1 MNPAEIIGLRAS
13 VSGAQMAKGDSATL
27 FLFFTFLM
35 MISYSYELQSSQV
48 QTLLRIQR
56 LLNSPPVLS
65 SWNDSTDFCNI
76 EPAPSLTVVCYEG
89 TITQLHIFGQNGS
102 PALPRNFSIGSFF
115 TTLVK
120 LPSLKVI
127 SLVSLGLWGPL
138 PAKITRFSSLEILN
152 MSSNFLYGPIP
163 PQIWSLRSLQTLIL
177 DSNMFRGQIP
187 DWVSALPV
195 LAVLSLKNNS
205 LSGSIPNSLR
215 TLENLRVLDLSNNRL
230 AGEVPDFG
238 SLTNLQVL
246 KLADNFLGSLFPTL
260 GKKLVTL
267 ELRNNR
273 FSSGVP
279 SEIASCYQLQRLDIS
294 LNRFV
299 GPFPPSLLSLPSIHY
314 LNISGNRLSGLL
326 FENMSCNGELEYVD
340 LSANLLSGNL
350 PICLVSDSKS
360 RVVQYSRNC
369 LETAVQNQH
378 PHWFCQNQ
386 ALAVGI
392 ANHDKKERQTN
403 NKVIVLLSTL
413 GGITGLI
420 VLSSLLILLVRRRMN
435 MRRVIKR
442 PPRTLV
448 ADNHSTGIPSK
459 LLSDARYISQSMKLG
474 ALGLPAYRTFS
485 LEELE
490 EATNNFDTS
499 SFMGEGSHGQM
510 YRGMLSDGS
519 VIALRCLKLK
529 QKHTTQNF
537 VHHIELISKL
547 RHQHLVSALGHC
559 FECYLDDSSVSR
571 IFIAFEY
578 VPNGTLRS
586 NISGG
591 VSGQILSWAQR
602 ISAAIGIAK
611 GIQFLHAGIVPGIY
625 ANDLKITNVLLD
637 QNLVAKISSYNLPV
651 LTENMKNEDG
661 TGVSSNVSKDKCAPG
676 RVKQDDKTDMYDFG
690 VILLELITGTLI
702 TSQDD
707 VDALKG
713 QLRRSIAADES
724 AQRSPVDPAVLANC
738 SDESLKT
745 VMQIC
750 IRCLS
755 KEPTKRPSIEDVLW
769 NMQFAAQVQE
779 TWKGDS
785 QSSDGSPESPHRPTK
800 LQLTIQQG

>member
-1 MNPAEIIGLRAS
+1 
-13 VSGAQMAKGDSATL
+13 MAKRDSAAL
-27 FLFFTFLM
+27 FLFFTFLMM

-65 SWNDSTDFCNI
+65 SWNFSTDFCNI
-76 EPAPSLTVVCYEG
+76 EPSPSLTVVCYDG
-89 TITQLHIFGQNGS
+89 TITQLHIIGKDGS
-102 PALPRNFSIGSFF
+102 PALPRNFSIRSFF

-138 PAKITRFSSLEILN
+138 PAKISRFSSLEILN
-152 MSSNFLYGPIP
+152 VSSNFLHGVIP
-163 PQIWSLRSLQTLIL
+163 PEIWYLRNLQTLIL
-177 DSNMFRGQIP
+177 DNNMLRGHIP

-205 LSGSIPNSLR
+205 LSGPLPDPLR
-215 TLENLRVLDLSNNRL
+215 TLENLRVLDLSNNLL
-230 AGEVPDFG
+230 AGEVPDFS
-238 SLTNLQVL
+238 SLTNLQAL
-246 KLADNFLGSLFPTL
+246 KLADNFLGPLFPTL

-267 ELRNNR
+267 DLRNNR

-279 SEIASCYQLQRLDIS
+279 SEIASFYQLQRLDIS
-294 LNRFV
+294 SNRFV

-314 LNISGNRLSGLL
+314 LNISRNRLSGML
-326 FENMSCNGELEYVD
+326 FENLSCNGELEYVD
-340 LSANLLSGNL
+340 LSANLLNGNL
-350 PICLVSDSKS
+350 PICLLSDSKS

-392 ANHDKKERQTN
+392 ANHDKKKSQTN

-413 GGITGLI
+413 GGITGMI
-420 VLSSLLILLVRRRMN
+420 VLVSLLILLVRRRMN
-435 MRRVIKR
+435 MRRMIKR

-448 ADNHSTGIPSK
+448 AENFSTGIPSK

-510 YRGMLSDGS
+510 YRGRLSDGS
-519 VIALRCLKLK
+519 PIAIRCLKLK

-559 FECYLDDSSVSR
+559 FEYYLEDSSVSR
-571 IFIAFEY
+571 IFIVFEY
-578 VPNGTLRS
+578 IANGTLRS
-586 NISGG
+586 HISGA
-591 VSGQILSWAQR
+591 SGQILSWAQR

-611 GIQFLHAGIVPGIY
+611 GIHFLHAGIVPGIY
-625 ANDLKITNVLLD
+625 ANNLRITNVLLD
-637 QNLVAKISSYNLPV
+637 RNLVAKISSYNLPV
-651 LTENMKNEDG
+651 LTENMRNEDR

-676 RVKQDDKTDMYDFG
+676 RVKQDDKTDMHDFG
-690 VILLELITGTLI
+690 GILLELITGSLI
-702 TSQDD
+702 MSQDD
-707 VDALKG
+707 VDAVKG
-713 QLRRSIAADES
+713 QLQASITVDES
-724 AQRSPVDPAVLANC
+724 APRSPVDPAVLANC

-755 KEPTKRPSIEDVLW
+755 NEPTERPSIEDVLW

-785 QSSDGSPESPHRPTK
+785 QSGGGSPESPYRPTK
-800 LQLTIQQG
+800 LQISVQQR

>member
-1 MNPAEIIGLRAS
+1 
-13 VSGAQMAKGDSATL
+13 MAKGDSAAL
-27 FLFFTFLM
+27 FFFFTFLM
-35 MISYSYELQSSQV
+35 MISYSHGLQSSQV
-48 QTLLRIQR
+48 QTLMRIRR
-56 LLNSPPVLS
+56 LLNSPSVLS

-76 EPAPSLTVVCYEG
+76 EPAPSVTVVCYEG
-89 TITQLHIFGQNGS
+89 AITQLHIIGKDGS

-138 PAKITRFSSLEILN
+138 PAKISRFSSLEILN
-152 MSSNFLYGPIP
+152 MSSNFLYGVIP
-163 PQIWSLRSLQTLIL
+163 PEIWSLRNLQTLIL
-177 DSNMFRGQIP
+177 DNNMIRGHIP

-205 LSGSIPNSLR
+205 LSGPMPNSLR
-215 TLENLRVLDLSNNRL
+215 TLENLRVLDLSDNRFT
-230 AGEVPDFG
+230 GDVPDFS

-246 KLADNFLGSLFPTL
+246 KLAGNFFGPLFPAL

-273 FSSGVP
+273 FSSAVP
-279 SEIASCYQLQRLDIS
+279 SEISSFYQLQRLDIS
-294 LNRFV
+294 MNRFV
-299 GPFPPSLLSLPSIHY
+299 GPFPSSLLSLPSIHY
-314 LNISGNRLSGLL
+314 LNISGNKLSGML
-326 FENMSCNGELEYVD
+326 FENISCNGELEFVD
-340 LSANLLSGNL
+340 LSANLLSGSL
-350 PICLVSDSKS
+350 PACLLSDSKS
-360 RVVQYSRNC
+360 KVVRYSRNC

-392 ANHDKKERQTN
+392 ANHNKRKSQTN
-403 NKVIVLLSTL
+403 NKVVVLLSTL
-413 GGITGLI
+413 GGITGMI
-420 VLSSLLILLVRRRMN
+420 VLVSLLILLVRRRMN
-435 MRRVIKR
+435 MRRMIKR
-442 PPRTLV
+442 PPRTLI
-448 ADNHSTGIPSK
+448 AENLSTGIPPK

-474 ALGLPAYRTFS
+474 GLGLPAYRTFS

-490 EATNNFDTS
+490 EATSNFDTY

-510 YRGMLSDGS
+510 YKGTLSDGS
-519 VIALRCLKLK
+519 LVAIRCLKLK

-537 VHHIELISKL
+537 LPHIELISKL

-571 IFIAFEY
+571 IFIIFEY

-586 NISGG
+586 SISGG

-602 ISAAIGIAK
+602 ISAATGIAK

-625 ANDLKITNVLLD
+625 ANDLKITNILLD
-637 QNLVAKISSYNLPV
+637 QHRVAKISSYNLPV
-651 LTENMKNEDG
+651 LTENMRNEILQDR
-661 TGVSSNVSKDKCAPG
+661 TGVPLNVSKDKFAN
-676 RVKQDDKTDMYDFG
+676 RRTKQDDKTDLYDFG
-690 VILLELITGTLI
+690 VILLELITGRLI
-702 TSQDD
+702 MLQDD
-707 VDALKG
+707 VDEVKG
-713 QLRRSIAADES
+713 QLYGSITVDES

-738 SDESLKT
+738 SDQSLKT
-745 VMQIC
+745 VAQIC

-755 KEPTKRPSIEDVLW
+755 EEPSERPSIEDVLW

-785 QSSDGSPESPHRPTK
+785 HSSDGSPESPYRNTK
-800 LQLTIQQG
+800 LQLTIQQR